1 MLLGLSQMLACLFP
15 IMVLYLQAT
24 LHRASFSVLFPKEIR
39 LLQFRCLSILE
50 REWKGKGRQTV
61 FELGGWFQPN
71 LREEVGACTLR
82 DTESWLRRC
91 PSEMGW
97 QVKSMW
103 QQVVLAPSTRAE
115 DSHAVRAVLPVTR
128 SAGCSRGY
136 RQYHMGC
143 QGWKDFRRTW
153 KRVNEDFSVSAA
165 NGTPCTFF
173 FFSIL
178 FYFEH

>member
-39 LLQFRCLSILE
+39 LLQLCCLSILE
-50 REWKGKGRQTV
+50 RGWKGKGRQTA

-71 LREEVGACTLR
+71 LREEVEACTLR

-103 QQVVLAPSTRAE
+103 QQGVLAPSTRAE
-115 DSHAVRAVLPVTR
+115 DSHALRTVLPFTR
-128 SAGCSRGY
+128 SAGCPGATDNIIWGARGE
-136 RQYHMGC
+136 
-143 QGWKDFRRTW
+143 RTS
-153 KRVNEDFSVSAA
+153 EECG
-165 NGTPCTFF
+165 NG
-173 FFSIL
+173 
-178 FYFEH
+178 